1 MKQYVKSIDAMRVMA
16 ILAVILIHTTTRT
29 LEAAKF
35 NLAGFPVSIFLN
47 QIARFAVPLF
57 FIISGFVLEISWDDG
72 LNYFSFIK
80 KRFSRIFIPYI
91 FWSVIYY
98 FFVYNQN
105 PENFIQVILKGDAS
119 YQLYFIPTLCIFYLL
134 FPLLHRFY
142 SFISNKSILVL
153 LFVSEALL
161 LYRDYFI
168 NTFKYPDP
176 VHIAILSYFFF
187 IIGIVAA
194 HKKEMIMQ
202 FTKKW
207 KYIIF
212 PVVILSGIYVFWEG
226 FSRFMITNNYFN
238 YYSQWRPSIL
248 VYTITIGLILF
259 YLFEKPTFQLYFI
272 QKLSKLSFLVFLIHV
287 IVLEEVWSSFGKSL
301 FNLLSGNIF
310 AKIIFDPIFFG
321 KVAGISFVIAYI
333 LHKIPRLNKLL
344 G

>member
-29 LEAAKF
+29 LEAAKY

-212 PVVILSGIYVFWEG
+212 PVVILSGI
-226 FSRFMITNNYFN
+226 
-238 YYSQWRPSIL
+238 
-248 VYTITIGLILF
+248 
-259 YLFEKPTFQLYFI
+259 
-272 QKLSKLSFLVFLIHV
+272 
-287 IVLEEVWSSFGKSL
+287 
-301 FNLLSGNIF
+301 
-310 AKIIFDPIFFG
+310 
-321 KVAGISFVIAYI
+321 
-333 LHKIPRLNKLL
+333 
-344 G
+344 